1 MSPKTLS
8 SNARLAAVTLIFLG
22 IASAGIAATA
32 TSSTEGGFV
41 PAGSMGAGETA
52 TPTNV
57 TVVQKNREFPLKL
70 RMTMQPCAIS
80 ACVDV

>member
-32 TSSTEGGFV
+32 TSSTEG
-41 PAGSMGAGETA
+41 PMGAGETA

-57 TVVQKNREFPLKL
+57 TVILKNREFPLKL